1 MIIKI
6 EYNKQTRDLVLT
18 KDEDL
23 VNIVINNSTV
33 VDNEDS
39 LSFEIAVE
47 LEEWNNQFE
56 DDNIDGNNNE

>member
-23 VNIVINNSTV
+23 VNVVINNSTV

>member
-6 EYNKQTRDLVLT
+6 EYNKETRDLVLT

-23 VNIVINNSTV
+23 VNVVINDATV
-33 VDNEDS
+33 VHDEDS

-47 LEEWNNQFE
+47 LDEWNNQFE

>member
-6 EYNKQTRDLVLT
+6 EYNKETRDLVLT

-23 VNIVINNSTV
+23 VNVVINDATV
-33 VDNEDS
+33 VDDEDS

-47 LEEWNNQFE
+47 LDEWNNQFE

>member
-23 VNIVINNSTV
+23 VNVVINNATV
-33 VDNEDS
+33 VDDEDS

>member
-23 VNIVINNSTV
+23 VNVVINDATV
-33 VDNEDS
+33 VDDEDS

-47 LEEWNNQFE
+47 LDEWNNQFE

>member
-6 EYNKQTRDLVLT
+6 EYNKQTGYLVLT

-23 VNIVINNSTV
+23 VNVVINDATV
-33 VDNEDS
+33 VDDEDS

-47 LEEWNNQFE
+47 LDEWNNQFE
-56 DDNIDGNNNE
+56 DDNIDGYNNE

>member
-6 EYNKQTRDLVLT
+6 EYNKTTGEITLT
-18 KDEDL
+18 KDENL
-23 VNIVINNSTV
+23 VNVVINNSTV

>member
-6 EYNKQTRDLVLT
+6 EYNKETGDLVLT

-23 VNIVINNSTV
+23 VNVVINDTTV
-33 VDNEDS
+33 VDDGDS

-47 LEEWNNQFE
+47 LDEWNNQFE

>member
-6 EYNKQTRDLVLT
+6 EYNKETRDLVLT

-23 VNIVINNSTV
+23 VNVVINDATV

-39 LSFEIAVE
+39 LSLSLIH
-47 LEEWNNQFE
+47 
-56 DDNIDGNNNE
+56 I

>member
-6 EYNKQTRDLVLT
+6 EYNKETGDLVLT

>member
-6 EYNKQTRDLVLT
+6 EYNKETRDLVLT

-23 VNIVINNSTV
+23 VNVVINNATV
-33 VDNEDS
+33 VDDEDS

-47 LEEWNNQFE
+47 LDEWNNQFE

>member
-6 EYNKQTRDLVLT
+6 EYNKETGGLVLT

-23 VNIVINNSTV
+23 VNVVINDATV
-33 VDNEDS
+33 VDDGGS

-47 LEEWNNQFE
+47 LDEWNNQFE

>member
-6 EYNKQTRDLVLT
+6 EYNKETGDLVLT

-23 VNIVINNSTV
+23 VNVVINDATV
-33 VDNEDS
+33 VDDGDS

-47 LEEWNNQFE
+47 LDEWNNQFE

>member
-23 VNIVINNSTV
+23 VNVVINNATV
-33 VDNEDS
+33 VDDEDS

-47 LEEWNNQFE
+47 LDEWNNQFE

>member
-6 EYNKQTRDLVLT
+6 EYNKQTRNLVLT

-23 VNIVINNSTV
+23 VNVVINDTTV
-33 VDNEDS
+33 VDDENS

-47 LEEWNNQFE
+47 LDEWNNQFE

>member
-6 EYNKQTRDLVLT
+6 EYNKQTRNLVLT

-23 VNIVINNSTV
+23 VNVVINDTTV
-33 VDNEDS
+33 VDDEDS

-47 LEEWNNQFE
+47 LDEWNNQFE

>member
-47 LEEWNNQFE
+47 LDEWNNQFE